1 MQERNSCSQG
11 IPYWCH
17 AWNLEKYLLSL
28 NISPSIM
35 KNLIDLR
42 KMVEIGVDRRSA
54 SARDYPMERF
64 KGAVKKIHILGV
76 RKFLI
81 FTVGKNVPECLY
93 YR

>member
-1 MQERNSCSQG
+1 
-11 IPYWCH
+11 
-17 AWNLEKYLLSL
+17 
-28 NISPSIM
+28 
-35 KNLIDLR
+35 
-42 KMVEIGVDRRSA
+42 MVEIGVDRRSA

-64 KGAVKKIHILGV
+64 KGAVKKKIHILGV